1 MRMLRTPSLG
11 RINWWHILA
20 IITLD
25 RLFRLGFSLH
35 LPAPLH
41 NLAVIEVTLIAD
53 VAPASV

>member
-1 MRMLRTPSLG
+1 MLRTPSLG